1 MVALV
6 VKVLN
11 NRHNTTV
18 LKQTLFLRH
27 FVLDGGQH
35 ELRIGGRV
43 GLKEEDCEEEE
54 EAWHSSSTVARL
66 LRLKQATVVQPLL
79 YEELRRLDASA
90 TRPLQVK
97 LQEQ

>member
-1 MVALV
+1 MAALV
-6 VKVLN
+6 VKVLH

-79 YEELRRLDASA
+79 YEGLRRLDASA

>member
-6 VKVLN
+6 VKVLH

-43 GLKEEDCEEEE
+43 GLKEEDCEE